1 MGKEHAEQSQ
11 ILETI
16 REKKEN
22 IKQEIRKTSLKG
34 NTNDTEK
41 YRLQKKR
48 KQLDMQ
54 KNKAQII
61 KNYQK

>member
-1 MGKEHAEQSQ
+1 MGKKYFAKQSQ

-16 REKKEN
+16 GEMREN

-41 YRLQKKR
+41 YRL
-48 KQLDMQ
+48 
-54 KNKAQII
+54 
-61 KNYQK
+61 